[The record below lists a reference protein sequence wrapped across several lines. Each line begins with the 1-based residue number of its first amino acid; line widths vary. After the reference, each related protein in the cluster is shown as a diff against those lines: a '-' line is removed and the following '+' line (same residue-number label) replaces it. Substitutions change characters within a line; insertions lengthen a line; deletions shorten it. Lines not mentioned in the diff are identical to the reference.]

1 MNIDWIDLFF
11 KPSGRI
17 GQKEFWIGVAV
28 LFIINIILGQF
39 VNSHIGIGA
48 PIISILM
55 LYPGYCVLSSRFKDM
70 GKPPWL
76 AILPYAILL
85 VGYALVFIGLM
96 GAGAGAAAGSDAGA
110 AAGFGGMALGGIC
123 AMVGGILTLVF
134 WIWAGVSK
142 GDPGPNQYGPPPG
155 DPTMP
160 KPAA

>member
-1 MNIDWIDLFF
+1 MNIDWVDLFF

-17 GQKEFWIGVAV
+17 GQKEFWIGVLI
-28 LFIINIILGQF
+28 LFVVNIIINNVLAQ
-39 VNSHIGIGA
+39 HIGIVA
-48 PIISILM
+48 PILGILL

-85 VGYALVFIGLM
+85 VGYALVFIGLI
-96 GAGAGAAAGSDAGA
+96 GAGAAGAAGSDAGM
-110 AAGFGGMALGGIC
+110 AGGLVGAGLGGIC
-123 AMVGGILTLVF
+123 MMVGGLMALIF

-155 DPTMP
+155 DPMA
-160 KPAA
+160 KA